1 MLLLHPERW
10 DKIQSWLIQSV
21 NDADFYILYHANSL
35 KEGMEQLQRAHSS
48 SDATTAMM
56 TMQEIFQVKPNP
68 NETAHSIMTRIKT
81 LNSIFALSE

>member
-1 MLLLHPERW
+1 MHNLLKKAW
-10 DKIQSWLIQSV
+10 K
-21 NDADFYILYHANSL
+21 N
-35 KEGMEQLQRAHSS
+35 LQRAHSS

-81 LNSIFALSE
+81 LNSILLSVNKGLHEEFWQLPW